1 MGVLA
6 VLCVM
11 LTAACWM
18 DYRKKRIPNL
28 LITAMFLYGLFW
40 RLFREGVGGV
50 AVFVGQ
56 AVAVVCLFYALF
68 RLGALGAGDVKL
80 FGVTA
85 GYLPFK
91 KILIFLFVSLLI
103 SAIISLIKLW
113 KKKYFWER
121 LRYFA
126 GYLASV
132 WKSGKWRLY
141 LENGEEKTDV
151 GICLSGPILF
161 SLLLYLGGVY

>member
-1 MGVLA
+1 MA
-6 VLCVM
+6 ALCVM

-28 LITAMFLYGLFW
+28 LITAMFLYGMIW
-40 RLFREGVGGV
+40 RFFREGAGGV
-50 AVFVGQ
+50 AAFVAQ
-56 AVAVVCLFYALF
+56 AMAVICLFYALF
-68 RLGALGAGDVKL
+68 RLGALGAGDIKL

-85 GYLPFK
+85 GFLPFK
-91 KILIFLFVSLLI
+91 KILTFLFISLLFA
-103 SAIISLIKLW
+103 AIISLLKLW

-121 LRYFA
+121 LQYFA
-126 GYLASV
+126 GYLV
-132 WKSGKWRLY
+132 DVCKSGRWRLY
-141 LENGEEKTDV
+141 LESGEENPDV

>member
-1 MGVLA
+1 MA
-6 VLCVM
+6 ALCVM

-28 LITAMFLYGLFW
+28 LVIVMFLYGIVW
-40 RLFREGVGGV
+40 RFFREGIGGMAAFAAQTV
-50 AVFVGQ
+50 TVI
-56 AVAVVCLFYALF
+56 CLFYFLF
-68 RLGALGAGDVKL
+68 RLGAMGAGDVKL
-80 FGVTA
+80 FGATA
-85 GYLPFK
+85 GFLPFK
-91 KILIFLFVSLLI
+91 KILVFLFISLLI
-103 SAIISLIKLW
+103 AAIISLIKLW

-141 LENGEEKTDV
+141 LESGEDKSDV

>member
-1 MGVLA
+1 MA
-6 VLCVM
+6 ALCAM

-18 DYRKKRIPNL
+18 DHRKKKIPNL
-28 LITAMFLYGLFW
+28 LIAAMAIFGMGWRFW
-40 RLFREGVGGV
+40 REGAGGM
-50 AVFVGQ
+50 AAFVGQ
-56 AVAVVCLFYALF
+56 SVTVVCLFYFLF
-68 RLGALGAGDVKL
+68 RLGTVGAGDVKL

-91 KILIFLFVSLLI
+91 KVLIFLFVSLLI
-103 SAIISLIKLW
+103 AAVISLVKLW

-121 LRYFA
+121 LRYLA

-132 WKSGKWRLY
+132 WKSGRWSLY
-141 LENGEEKTDV
+141 LEGGVNNPDA

>member
-1 MGVLA
+1 MA

-28 LITAMFLYGLFW
+28 LITAMFLYGMVW
-40 RLFREGVGGV
+40 RFSREGAGGTAAF
-50 AVFVGQ
+50 AVQ
-56 AVAVVCLFYALF
+56 AVMVICLFYLF
-68 RLGALGAGDVKL
+68 FKLGAMGAGDVKL

-85 GYLPFK
+85 GFLPFK
-91 KILIFLFVSLLI
+91 KILIFLFISLLI
-103 SAIISLIKLW
+103 AAIISLIKLW

-121 LRYFA
+121 LQYFA
-126 GYLASV
+126 GYLADV
-132 WKSGKWRLY
+132 WKSGRWRLY
-141 LENGEEKTDV
+141 LESGEENTDV
-151 GICLSGPILF
+151 GICLSGPILL